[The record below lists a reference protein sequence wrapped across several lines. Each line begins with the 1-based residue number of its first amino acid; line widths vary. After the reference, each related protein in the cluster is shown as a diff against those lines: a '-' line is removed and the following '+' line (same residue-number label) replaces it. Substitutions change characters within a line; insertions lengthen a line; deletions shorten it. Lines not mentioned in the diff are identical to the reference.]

1 MDARCRFRPD
11 IDRGQLENKAI
22 FSIQEKNNFP
32 WKPHV
37 YYQQMSHAIL
47 SVFPARQPF
56 CVKGRGSSKS
66 SREDDKNPAVGNV

>member
-22 FSIQEKNNFP
+22 FSIQEKNSFSQ
-32 WKPHV
+32 KPHI

-47 SVFPARQPF
+47 SALLRQGQGVSEKF
-56 CVKGRGSSKS
+56 
-66 SREDDKNPAVGNV
+66 